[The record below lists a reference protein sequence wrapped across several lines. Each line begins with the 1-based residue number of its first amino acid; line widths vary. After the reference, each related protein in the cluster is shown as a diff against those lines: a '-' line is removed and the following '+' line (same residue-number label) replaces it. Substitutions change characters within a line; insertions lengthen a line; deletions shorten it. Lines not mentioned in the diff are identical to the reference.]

1 MSDLSRQHE
10 LSQDRAIKALRKGKA
25 ALRRGVVTAVS
36 PLEVSVG
43 GGSSLPAFAVDG
55 CALSVNDQVSVIQQ
69 GSQVV
74 VQGRL
79 TDDPVDAGSVGASES
94 WINVSGGVGFSG
106 TWTNFGS
113 GYNDAGYY
121 KDPLGRVHLRG
132 LVKSGTI
139 GTGIFT
145 LPSGYR
151 PASIEVHAIA
161 SNAAFGYIDIS
172 TAGVVRPL
180 VGNNA
185 WVSLDGITFRV

>member
-43 GGSSLPAFAVDG
+43 GGSPLPAFAVDG

-79 TDDPVDAGSVGASES
+79 TDDPVDAPPVPES
-94 WINVSGGVGFSG
+94 WINVSGGVGFTG
-106 TWTNFGS
+106 TWANFGS
-113 GYNDAGYY
+113 GRNDAGYY
-121 KDPLGRVHLRG
+121 KDPLGVVHLRG

-151 PASIEVHAIA
+151 PPNIQVHAVA
-161 SNAAFGYIDIS
+161 SNAAFGYLDIS

-180 VGNNA
+180 VGNTA